1 MNKFTLSDIEVVRI
15 MHCAGNLRVRGGA
28 SETIV
33 ECNAE
38 PQIRK
43 LEKLAEILIAGN
55 AEIVIAGG
63 VALEI
68 LECVGNLDIEDC
80 TAPISLG
87 RIRGNLRTRRNGAIA
102 IRGEVDGNLTLEKTH
117 AIEGEQVSG
126 NLRVDTARS
135 VKFNRVFGNAECT
148 GIEGDVAF
156 EEVRGRLR
164 VTTAG
169 AVKAHR
175 VAGKLEVEG
184 VASLDAA
191 AVGSKVKAV
200 EVAGNVNLGKV
211 GGRLSC
217 DDVGGSISAEMI
229 GGHVGLR
236 AIRGAVALPEIGG
249 AVDLLGPLPGEG
261 AWKIISRGRISVE
274 VSPETSAKFSATA
287 RYGRVRLYGVP
298 EERFTRSG
306 RDHVEGTLGAGGLD
320 ISLEATDADVIL
332 FGDDAHS
339 RAYDG
344 RRSSRDFRFG
354 RRFSA
359 PFENFAEDLR
369 EEIPEFVSEIV
380 GAAGRIVS
388 ESGKFTGGIAHDVTR
403 GVGEALREVER
414 AIADLDQKV
423 PHDVGDKLS
432 KLGRRISEVVER
444 AVEEAR
450 ERRRGRANDQSR
462 ERDEGGA
469 SGSASESS
477 AEAGSEG
484 TRDETLMKI
493 LKAVREGSLKPE
505 EADRLIAA
513 WAELRR
519 ASGDKHA
526 E

>member
-1 MNKFTLSDIEVVRI
+1 MNKFTLTDIEVIRV
-15 MHCAGNLRVRGGA
+15 MHCSGNLRVRGGA
-28 SETIV
+28 RETIV
-33 ECNAE
+33 ECNVE

-43 LEKLAEILIAGN
+43 LENRAEILIASN
-55 AEIVIAGG
+55 AEVAIAAG

-68 LECVGNLDIEDC
+68 LDCAGNLDIEDC

-87 RIRGNLRTRRNGAIA
+87 RIRGNLRSRRIGSIA
-102 IRGEVDGNLTLEKTH
+102 IRGEIDGNLALEDTH
-117 AIEGEQVSG
+117 AIEGEQVAG
-126 NLRVDTARS
+126 NLRVERARS
-135 VKFNRVFGNAECT
+135 VKFNGVAGNSECS
-148 GIEGDVAF
+148 GIEGEVTLDD
-156 EEVRGRLR
+156 VRGRLR
-164 VTTAG
+164 VSTAG
-169 AVKAHR
+169 PVKANR

-184 VASLDAA
+184 VASLEAG
-191 AVGSKVKAV
+191 AVGNKVKAV
-200 EVAGNVNLGKV
+200 EVAGNVLLGKV

-217 DDVGGSISAEMI
+217 DDIGGAISADMI

-236 AIRGAVALPEIGG
+236 AIRGAVALPEVGG
-249 AVDLLGPLPGEG
+249 AVDLLGPLPAEG
-261 AWKIISRGRISVE
+261 TWKIVSRGRISVE
-274 VSPETSAKFSATA
+274 VSPENSAKFSATA

-298 EERFTRSG
+298 EERFSRSG

-332 FGDDAHS
+332 FSDDAHS

-354 RRFSA
+354 RRFST

-403 GVGEALREVER
+403 GVGDALREVER

-450 ERRRGRANDQSR
+450 ERRRDRSATR
-462 ERDEGGA
+462 EEHRDEGGA
-469 SGSASESS
+469 SGPHSESP
-477 AEAGSEG
+477 AQAGSEG

-519 ASGDKHA
+519 ASGEKHA